1 MTTLKKRG
9 SLMLAGALLGA
20 MVLSGAAIGFR
31 SIGAYAEEPGTEIFV
46 DTATQE
52 TAESDPFY
60 HEVPYFV
67 GVDDDSHYC
76 FGVYRF
82 RQEDP
87 HADHIAFKYMENG
100 QDDAFKL
107 YATHNQIANY
117 VVVPNVGSVS
127 FSPHYYVCRAYCSLC
142 GQYSSYNDDLRGHM
156 SGQDLEFVT
165 HRGIV
170 GKTNIYTVIPTSFDQ
185 SQNTWEHGAAP
196 TNYILFS
203 IAYNGEIADGE
214 IKIPSIFTRSVSVT
228 LGGVTFTVRSGPN
241 QVSVKASEA
250 VVCNDYNTM
259 FAFQTEIE
267 P

>member
-1 MTTLKKRG
+1 
-9 SLMLAGALLGA
+9 MLAGALLGA
-20 MVLSGAAIGFR
+20 IVLSGAVIGFR

-52 TAESDPFY
+52 TAESDSFY
-60 HEVPYFV
+60 HEEPYFC
-67 GVDDDSHYC
+67 GVDAASHYC

-87 HADHIAFKYMENG
+87 HADQIAFKYMENE
-100 QDDAFKL
+100 QFDVFAL
-107 YATHNQIANY
+107 EATHNQIANY
-117 VVVPNVGSVS
+117 VVVPDVGSIT
-127 FSPHYYVCRAYCSLC
+127 FRPHYYVCRAYCSSC
-142 GQYSSYNDDLRGHM
+142 GQYSSYNDDLRDHM

-170 GKTNIYTVIPTSFDQ
+170 GKTGTYTVIPTSFDQ
-185 SQNTWEHGAAP
+185 SQNSWEHGAAP
-196 TNYILFS
+196 TNHILFS

-214 IKIPSIFTRSVSVT
+214 IVIPSIFTRSVSVT

-250 VVCNDYNTM
+250 IYCNNYNTM

>member
-1 MTTLKKRG
+1 
-9 SLMLAGALLGA
+9 MLAGAFLGA

-60 HEVPYFV
+60 HEEPHFC
-67 GVDDDSHYC
+67 GVDDASHYC
-76 FGVYRF
+76 FGVYQF

-87 HADHIAFKYMENG
+87 HADQIAFKYMENE
-100 QDDAFKL
+100 QYDAFVL
-107 YATHNQIANY
+107 NATYNQIANY

-127 FSPHYYVCRAYCSLC
+127 FFPHCYVCRAYCSSC
-142 GQYSSYNDDLRGHM
+142 GQYSSYNDVLRSHM
-156 SGQDLEFVT
+156 SGQELEFLT

-170 GKTNIYTVIPTSFDQ
+170 GKTGTYTVIPTSFDQ

-196 TNYILFS
+196 TNYIFFS

-214 IKIPSIFTRSVSVT
+214 IEIPPIFTRSVSVT

-241 QVSVKASEA
+241 KVSVKASEA
-250 VVCNDYNTM
+250 IYCNNYNTM
-259 FAFQTEIE
+259 FAFQTAIYD
-267 P
+267 PTQNN